1 MKSFSNKCL
10 GIDHVYIQPKRF
22 ANNKKK
28 RFPVLTK
35 VLKYY
40 LGICMSLAA
49 SLTLGLTAGCI
60 CRLAMFMLSSLQC
73 LILTHVL
80 PPVLS
85 T

>member
-1 MKSFSNKCL
+1 MYTYNRNDL
-10 GIDHVYIQPKRF
+10 QII
-22 ANNKKK
+22 KK

-35 VLKYY
+35 IFKYY

-49 SLTLGLTAGCI
+49 SLTLGLTAGYI
-60 CRLAMFMLSSLQC
+60 CRLAMFMFSSLQY
-73 LILTHVL
+73 LILTHGL